1 MPDPRFHKVAGPFT
15 LAQLADIAEAELVAA
30 ADPAR
35 SLSDVAPIETA
46 GASDLTFLDNPRYL
60 PQFAACRAGACIV
73 APQHREKAPRGLALL
88 LTKRPYSAYARAA
101 QAFYPTP
108 EPASGVHPTA
118 LVDPS
123 AMIGEGSVVGPYAVI
138 GAGVEIGAGC
148 RIAAQV
154 VIEENVVVG
163 AGTSIGAG
171 ATLSHCIVGRDCQFH
186 AGVRVG
192 NRGFGFAMDA
202 ADYTD
207 VPQLGRVVVGDRV
220 ELGANVTIDRGSGPD
235 TEIGAGS
242 KIDNLVQIGHNVRIG
257 EGCVLV
263 AQSGIAGST
272 KLEDRVVVAAQ
283 AGVAGHLTIGRG
295 AQVSAK
301 SGVMRDVAPGE
312 RVFGIPAFASK
323 EYFRL
328 VSLWRRQLK
337 TRGRKE

>member
-1 MPDPRFHKVAGPFT
+1 MPDPRFHKLAGPFT
-15 LAQLADIAEAELVAA
+15 LAQLAEIAEAELAA
-30 ADPAR
+30 SADPGKVLR
-35 SLSDVAPIETA
+35 DVAPIETA
-46 GASDLTFLDNPRYL
+46 GATDLTFLDNPRYL
-60 PQFAACRAGACIV
+60 PQFAVCKAGACIV
-73 APQHREKAPRGLALL
+73 APQHREKAPQGLALL
-88 LTKRPYSAYARAA
+88 LTSRPYSAYARAA
-101 QAFYPTP
+101 RAFYPPPDPTP
-108 EPASGVHPTA
+108 GIHPTA
-118 LVDPS
+118 LIDPS
-123 AMIGEGSVVGPYAVI
+123 AVVGTGCVIGPYVVVGPQVEIGANCHIAAQAVIDEGVVI
-138 GAGVEIGAGC
+138 GAGTA
-148 RIAAQV
+148 
-154 VIEENVVVG
+154 
-163 AGTSIGAG
+163 IGAG

-207 VPQLGRVVVGDRV
+207 VPQLGRVIIGDRV

-235 TEIGAGS
+235 TEIGSGS

-263 AQSGIAGST
+263 AQSGVAGST
-272 KLEDRVVVAAQ
+272 KLEDRVVIAAQ

-312 RVFGIPAFASK
+312 RVFGIPAFASR

-337 TRGRKE
+337 TRGRKQ